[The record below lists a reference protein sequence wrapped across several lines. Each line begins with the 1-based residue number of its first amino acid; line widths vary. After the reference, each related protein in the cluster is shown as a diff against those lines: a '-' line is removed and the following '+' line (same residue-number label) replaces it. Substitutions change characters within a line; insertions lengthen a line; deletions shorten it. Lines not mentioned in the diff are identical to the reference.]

1 MERRQRVFLKGIGG
15 LWPLAKGSLAKV
27 RKPCIHPN
35 CEACRK
41 GLKHESFIFVF
52 YKAGR
57 QRCMYVPKA
66 LVPVLRAAIR
76 NCRRLEKRV
85 SELGEKLIREHRRK
99 RQ

>member
-1 MERRQRVFLKGIGG
+1 MDKQQRDFMEAIGS
-15 LWPLAKGSLAKV
+15 LWPLAKGSLARV

-35 CEACRK
+35 CQACKK

-52 YKAGR
+52 YKAGK

-66 LVPVLRAAIR
+66 LVPVLRAAISNGR
-76 NCRRLEKRV
+76 KLEECV
-85 SELGEKLIREHRRK
+85 LQLGEKLIMDHRRK